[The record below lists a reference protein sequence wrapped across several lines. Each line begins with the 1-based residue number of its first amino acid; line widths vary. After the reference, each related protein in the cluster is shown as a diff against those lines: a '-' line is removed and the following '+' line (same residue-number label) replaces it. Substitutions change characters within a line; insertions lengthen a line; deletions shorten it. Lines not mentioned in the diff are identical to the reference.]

1 MNTNEQPTQ
10 PAAPE
15 GEPNQDASA
24 EELRPEVSEE
34 MSAQDTVAPEE
45 AAASYEIVEAPL
57 EESSEE
63 VADVAPLEEST
74 GVDPESLK
82 MDWYILK
89 RCARCILN
97 LFADVCNRRR
107 VVFSKTPIF
116 TFP

>member
-45 AAASYEIVEAPL
+45 AAASDEIVKAPL
-57 EESSEE
+57 EESSAFGAELLG
-63 VADVAPLEEST
+63 LEGAVKT
-74 GVDPESLK
+74 AFVFLPGDP
-82 MDWYILK
+82 
-89 RCARCILN
+89 
-97 LFADVCNRRR
+97 
-107 VVFSKTPIF
+107 
-116 TFP
+116 